1 MSIAES
7 LLFRDIDPFNFVLSY
22 KFSQDH
28 IELLFSCIRAR
39 GGYNNN
45 PNTLQFRTSLKQILM
60 KNSISPSTSANV
72 LSFEDAYNGSIF
84 TLKSSKRQSPAAELL
99 ISNECTR
106 TDDDEEVMKLFSVV
120 STSTFQDNVLYSTLL
135 VTV

>member
-1 MSIAES
+1 MLSISEK
-7 LLFRDIDPFNFVLSY
+7 LLFRVSDPFNFVLTY

-28 IELLFSCIRAR
+28 IELLFSFIRAR

-60 KNSISPSTSANV
+60 KNSIRPSTSANV

-84 TLKSSKRQSPAAELL
+84 TLKCSKRQSPAAELL
-99 ISNECTR
+99 ASNEAAGTE
-106 TDDDEEVMKLFSVV
+106 DDEEVLKLFSDI
-120 STSTFQDNVLYSTLL
+120 STSTG
-135 VTV
+135 